1 MTDWRDHHGG
11 SRAGNAVQMLKV
23 SATLAALCVS
33 SHLAAQEV
41 TGRVVGVHDGDT
53 LTLLTAEKK
62 QVQVRLA
69 DIDAPELGQPF
80 GQAAKRELSTLC
92 FNQRAKVQTR
102 TTDLYG
108 RTVGVVSCE
117 GRDVSRVMVEHGMA
131 WAYRMYLKRPELL
144 NIESGAKASHT
155 GLWASPAVPPW
166 EFRKT
171 AKVAALQASAPAS
184 APGSGA
190 SAPGSSQTTAT
201 VHTGPRGGKYV
212 VNAAGHKEY
221 LTSRHH

>member
-1 MTDWRDHHGG
+1 MMEWRDCHGG
-11 SRAGNAVQMLKV
+11 SRAGNAVQMLKLF
-23 SATLAALCVS
+23 ATLAALCVS

-41 TGRVVGVHDGDT
+41 TGLVVGVHDGDT

-92 FNQRAKVQTR
+92 FKQRAKVQTR

-108 RTVGVVSCE
+108 RIVGVVSCE

-131 WAYRMYLKRPELL
+131 WAYRMYLRRPELL
-144 NIESGAKASHT
+144 NIESSAKVSHT

-171 AKVAALQASAPAS
+171 AKVTAMQASAPAS
-184 APGSGA
+184 GSRAP
-190 SAPGSSQTTAT
+190 PSSQANTT
-201 VHTGPRGGKYV
+201 VHTGPRGGKYI

>member
-1 MTDWRDHHGG
+1 MMDWRDRHGG
-11 SRAGNAVQMLKV
+11 SGAGNAVRILKLF
-23 SATLAALCVS
+23 ATLVALCVS
-33 SHLAAQEV
+33 LPLAAQEV

-92 FNQRAKVQTR
+92 FNQPAKVQTR

-144 NIESGAKASHT
+144 NIESSAKASHT
-155 GLWASPAVPPW
+155 GLWASSAVPPW

-171 AKVAALQASAPAS
+171 TKVASLQASAPMSGSS
-184 APGSGA
+184 APTSGQ
-190 SAPGSSQTTAT
+190 PTAT
-201 VHTGPRGGKYV
+201 VHTGPRGGKYI